1 MSAPQTQQQKP
12 AATAAKA
19 DDKSNG
25 KAKKARKPREAGGG
39 KSIFLLIGSPGAVT
53 VKKFSLAKSD
63 KTNEK
68 GEPIFVAA
76 KKQANEFINSP
87 ECPTGGIVIVE
98 GVEKRTKQ
106 RL

>member
-12 AATAAKA
+12 AATAAKP
-19 DDKSNG
+19 DDK
-25 KAKKARKPREAGGG
+25 KVKKARKPREAGGG
-39 KSIFLLIGSPGAVT
+39 KSIFLLIGAPGAVT